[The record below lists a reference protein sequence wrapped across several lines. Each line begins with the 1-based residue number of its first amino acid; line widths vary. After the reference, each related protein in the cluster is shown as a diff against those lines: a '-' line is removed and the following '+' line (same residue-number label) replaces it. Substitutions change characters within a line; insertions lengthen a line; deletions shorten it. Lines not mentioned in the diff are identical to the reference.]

1 MSVHGINSVYALN
14 VQDNK
19 TNYFVK
25 CKYNCRF
32 DFKKNNCS
40 MKNRLWTKDFT
51 LITVANLLMAVAFYF
66 MVPVLPVFLSDNF
79 SATESQIG
87 LVLSFYTIAA
97 LLIRPFAGYALDVVS
112 RYSIY
117 VVSLLLF
124 STVFFGYVWAT
135 SILFVLVLRFI
146 HGLTW
151 GSMSTAGST
160 IAVDLVPQKRRGEG
174 IGIFGLSMTIA
185 MAIGPLIAIA
195 ITGDSGYERLF
206 YTAAGFSFFGLVLAL
221 FVRVPKIKPLK
232 RKFKISSLI
241 EKKALPVS
249 LNVFLVTIPYGGI
262 ISFIALYGRSIG
274 IESSGLFFLLI
285 AVGIAISRILSG
297 KSFDRVGPK
306 KICILGLSLL
316 IVGLTN
322 LALNKTSWGYHSS
335 ALIVGFGFGI
345 IMATFQAIANHN
357 VEADKRGAANSTYL
371 TLFDSGIGVGMLL
384 VGYLIQVV
392 GYSGAYILCGVIEV
406 LALIVFIF
414 YTLPRFEKSSYND
427 YSY

>member
-1 MSVHGINSVYALN
+1 
-14 VQDNK
+14 
-19 TNYFVK
+19 
-25 CKYNCRF
+25 
-32 DFKKNNCS
+32 
-40 MKNRLWTKDFT
+40 MKNKLWTKDFT
-51 LITVANLLMAVAFYF
+51 LITLANLLMAIAFYF
-66 MVPVLPVFLSDNF
+66 MVPILPVFLSDSF

-97 LLIRPFAGYALDVVS
+97 LLIRPFAGYALDIMN
-112 RYSIY
+112 RYTIY
-117 VVSLLLF
+117 VGSLLIF
-124 STVFFGYVWAT
+124 STIFFGYVWAT
-135 SILFVLVLRFI
+135 SILFVLIVRFV

-160 IAVDLVPQKRRGEG
+160 IAVDLVPLKRRGEG

-195 ITGDSGYERLF
+195 ITGDSSYKRLF
-206 YTAAGFSFFGLVLAL
+206 YSAAGFSFLGLMLAL
-221 FVRVPKIKPLK
+221 FVRVPKLTSVK

-297 KSFDRVGPK
+297 RSFDRVGPK
-306 KICILGLSLL
+306 RICILGLTLL
-316 IVGLTN
+316 IGGLFI
-322 LALNKTSWGYHSS
+322 LALNKSFFGYHLA

-345 IMATFQAIANHN
+345 IMATFQAIANHK
-357 VEADKRGAANSTYL
+357 VEAENRGAANSTYL
-371 TLFDSGIGVGMLL
+371 TFFDSGIGFGMLL
-384 VGYLIQVV
+384 VGYLIQVMD
-392 GYSGAYILCGVIEV
+392 YSGAFMLCGAIEV
-406 LALIVFIF
+406 LALIVFLF
-414 YTLPRFEKSSYND
+414 YTLPKFEKSFL
-427 YSY
+427 